1 MTMKDLKVLVTTF
14 LIAVVFF
21 SSIMLYRANV
31 IDPQLDE
38 AYLEVYGMEDWDD
51 ED

>member
-1 MTMKDLKVLVTTF
+1 MKDLKVVIPVF

-21 SSIMLYRANV
+21 SSIMLYRTLV

-38 AYLEVYGMEDWDD
+38 VYLEVYGMEDWDD

>member
-1 MTMKDLKVLVTTF
+1 MKDLKVVIPTF
-14 LIAVVFF
+14 LIVVVFF
-21 SSIMLYRANV
+21 SSIMLYRTLV

>member
-1 MTMKDLKVLVTTF
+1 MKDLKVVIPVF

-21 SSIMLYRANV
+21 SSIMLYRTLV

-51 ED
+51 EN

>member
-1 MTMKDLKVLVTTF
+1 MKDLKVVISVF
-14 LIAVVFF
+14 LIVVVFF
-21 SSIMLYRANV
+21 SSITLYRALV

>member
-1 MTMKDLKVLVTTF
+1 MKDLKVVIPIF

-21 SSIMLYRANV
+21 SSIMLYRTLV

>member
-1 MTMKDLKVLVTTF
+1 MKDLKVVIPVF
-14 LIAVVFF
+14 LITVVFF
-21 SSIMLYRANV
+21 SSIMLYRTLV

>member
-1 MTMKDLKVLVTTF
+1 MKDLKVVMPVF

-21 SSIMLYRANV
+21 SSIMLYRALV
-31 IDPQLDE
+31 IDLQLDE
-38 AYLEVYGMEDWDD
+38 VYLEVYGMEDWDD

>member
-1 MTMKDLKVLVTTF
+1 MKDLKVVIPIF

-21 SSIMLYRANV
+21 SSIMLYRTLV

-38 AYLEVYGMEDWDD
+38 AYLEVYGMEDRDD